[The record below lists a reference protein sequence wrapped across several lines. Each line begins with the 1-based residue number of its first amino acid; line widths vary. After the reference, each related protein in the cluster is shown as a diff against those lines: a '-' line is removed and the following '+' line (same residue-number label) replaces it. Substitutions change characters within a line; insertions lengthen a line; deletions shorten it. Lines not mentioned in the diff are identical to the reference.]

1 MSNSRHIRRKLAGK
15 SGSSFSK
22 SQRRQRQYRQAVLRA
37 QEATN
42 LATTQALSL
51 FGAASEMA
59 SEKLSPGETGDDVVI
74 EVGGADDPSFEAATG
89 EGS

>member
-15 SGSSFSK
+15 SGSSFRK
-22 SQRRQRQYRQAVLRA
+22 SQRRQRQARQAFLRA

-51 FGAASEMA
+51 LGAASEMA
-59 SEKLSPGETGDDVVI
+59 LENLSPGETGDDVVI
-74 EVGGADDPSFEAATG
+74 EVGGTDDSGFEATPG